1 MAQLGR
7 FIDPIGPE
15 TLTAEQLDLKLG
27 ALMAQKE
34 LVLESEDFMED
45 FDAAIQLQ
53 KEINQIITR
62 REALNAE
69 DIHFDYDYWISLF
82 F

>member
-69 DIHFDYDYWISLF
+69 DIHFDYDY
-82 F
+82 

>member
-69 DIHFDYDYWISLF
+69 DIHFYYDY
-82 F
+82 